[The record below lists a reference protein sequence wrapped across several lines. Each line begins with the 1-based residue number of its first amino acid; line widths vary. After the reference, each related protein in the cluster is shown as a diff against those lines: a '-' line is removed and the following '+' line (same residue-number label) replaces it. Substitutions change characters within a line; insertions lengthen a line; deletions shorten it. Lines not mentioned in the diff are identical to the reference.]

1 MRLDEFLTRVRDRG
15 EFHGEDEAEQVATAV
30 LWVIASRIPPQE
42 AAGLARELPA
52 PLDDALR
59 MERGRPE
66 TFGRA
71 EFLRR
76 VAQQTGARPRTA
88 EWDAGAVL
96 STLAEAVP
104 REHVDRLLARLP
116 DDCADLFGGPAPTG
130 ERTERRPEKG
140 HRDRGDTHDG
150 P

>member
-15 EFHGEDEAEQVATAV
+15 EFHSDDEAEQVTMAV
-30 LWVIASRIPPQE
+30 LWVIASRVTPEE
-42 AAGLARELPA
+42 AAGLADGLPA

-59 MERGRPE
+59 PERGRPE
-66 TFGRA
+66 SFGRQ

-96 STLAEAVP
+96 ATLAEAVP
-104 REHVDRLLARLP
+104 RERVDRLLSDLP
-116 DDCADLFGGPAPTG
+116 ADCADLFGGPVPHRERPTG
-130 ERTERRPEKG
+130 AS
-140 HRDRGDTHDG
+140 H
-150 P
+150 

>member
-15 EFHGEDEAEQVATAV
+15 EFHSDDEAEQVTTAV
-30 LWVIASRIPPQE
+30 LWVIASRVTPQE
-42 AAGLARELPA
+42 AAGLAAELPA

-59 MERGRPE
+59 LERGRPE
-66 TFGRA
+66 SFGRE

-96 STLAEAVP
+96 ATLAEAVAP
-104 REHVDRLLARLP
+104 ERVDQLLAHLP
-116 DDCADLFGGPAPTG
+116 ADCADLFGGPAPHRERPTG
-130 ERTERRPEKG
+130 AS
-140 HRDRGDTHDG
+140 H
-150 P
+150 